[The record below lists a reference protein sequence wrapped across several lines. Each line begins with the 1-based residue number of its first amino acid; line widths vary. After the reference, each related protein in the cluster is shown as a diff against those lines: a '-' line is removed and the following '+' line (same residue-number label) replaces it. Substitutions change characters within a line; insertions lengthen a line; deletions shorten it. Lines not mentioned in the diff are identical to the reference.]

1 MLKLQ
6 YSLVIPLMRSWVEND
21 CEMEDNEEDSEYGKV
36 YIVKV
41 PEGKLKFL
49 AETKKSLHCLFQQVS
64 IRKSIICHVP

>member
-21 CEMEDNEEDSEYGKV
+21 CEMEDDEGDSEYGKV

-41 PEGKLKFL
+41 PEGKSKFL
-49 AETKKSLHCLFQQVS
+49 AQTKKLCIAYFNRSL
-64 IRKSIICHVP
+64 